1 MQLRSCQRKIRR
13 VATRAFQLKS
23 RVNTRSL
30 STITLKWRYVQHIPS
45 GIPIEVVRKQEK
57 FVGLLEPG

>member
-1 MQLRSCQRKIRR
+1 MQLWSCQRKIRR
-13 VATRAFQLKS
+13 VATRAFKA

-30 STITLKWRYVQHIPS
+30 STITLNWRCVQYIPS

-57 FVGLLEPG
+57 FVGLLGPG